1 MFFFLLFL
9 GQIFS
14 IFFIYFSF
22 DCMFA
27 LSYTFRRSLSGV
39 RYGSVELGE
48 KKEQKWSLPVIPIF
62 FIFVLLHTTML
73 PVVTAV
79 TGVLF

>member
-1 MFFFLLFL
+1 
-9 GQIFS
+9 
-14 IFFIYFSF
+14 
-22 DCMFA
+22 MFA

-62 FIFVLLHTTML
+62 FYFRFATHNDASGRDCSDRCFVLI
-73 PVVTAV
+73 
-79 TGVLF
+79 